1 MQNLCEIK
9 YLKTTNQYTMGRGPG
24 KGRTNNPNGRPFGT
38 PNKTTQEAKELLN
51 LVLSGEVDNI
61 KEALKRVRDES
72 DSKYLDALS
81 KLFPYVFPKKSD
93 ITSNDKEIQA
103 NLNVTV
109 DNSETAETLKRL
121 RDELRAEVDKR
132 I

>member
-1 MQNLCEIK
+1 MVGRK
-9 YLKTTNQYTMGRGPG
+9 KGHPKTGGRS
-24 KGRTNNPNGRPFGT
+24 KGVQ
-38 PNKTTQEAKELLN
+38 NKTTQEAKELLN
-51 LVLSGEVDNI
+51 DVLSGEVDNI
-61 KEALKRVRDES
+61 KDSLKRVRGDS
-72 DSKYLDALS
+72 DAKYLDALS

-93 ITSNDKEIQA
+93 ITTDDKPLQA

-121 RDELRAEVDKR
+121 RDEPRAKTDKR